1 MLKIDIFITTY
12 WRKKRDMDIN
22 DFLNKH
28 GLHVNDFNLINQA
41 LTHSSYANEHHSKA
55 DNERLEFMGD
65 AVLQLWSSVQIYP
78 LNLNEGQMTRLRS
91 QLVCESALAAYSR
104 QLGLNQY
111 LHLGKGEEKS
121 GGRQKD
127 AIIADA
133 MEAFLGALFLDQ
145 GMEAVDIIL
154 QKVITP
160 HLHQVNDVINGLQ
173 LDYKTRLQEVIQA
186 DAKRSLTY
194 ILVSEKGPSNAP
206 TFVINAVVDGLVL
219 GQGIG
224 SSKKIAEQNAAK
236 NAFEKLAK

>member
-1 MLKIDIFITTY
+1 
-12 WRKKRDMDIN
+12 
-22 DFLNKH
+22 
-28 GLHVNDFNLINQA
+28 
-41 LTHSSYANEHHSKA
+41 
-55 DNERLEFMGD
+55 
-65 AVLQLWSSVQIYP
+65 
-78 LNLNEGQMTRLRS
+78 
-91 QLVCESALAAYSR
+91 
-104 QLGLNQY
+104 
-111 LHLGKGEEKS
+111 
-121 GGRQKD
+121 
-127 AIIADA
+127 